1 MIILVNA
8 IRPLLH
14 ITAVLALLVSTVQ
27 AAQTNGLNDMKDKEQ
42 AVAAVQAKHD
52 TEIIAIEGVVSVGIG
67 LTKDGE
73 PCLKVGTSGSTEGI
87 REKLPDATKDICVE
101 IEKVGDIEAQ

>member
-1 MIILVNA
+1 MNRFINQLRPLFHMILVA
-8 IRPLLH
+8 
-14 ITAVLALLVSTVQ
+14 AFLATTTQ
-27 AAQTNGLNDMKDKEQ
+27 AAQTNGFTNMEDKEQ

-73 PCLKVGTSGSTEGI
+73 PCLKIGTSGSTEGI

>member
-1 MIILVNA
+1 MNRFMNQLKPLFHMVLVA
-8 IRPLLH
+8 IF
-14 ITAVLALLVSTVQ
+14 LAATSHT
-27 AAQTNGLNDMKDKEQ
+27 AQTNGLDDMKDKEQ

-73 PCLKVGTSGSTEGI
+73 PCLKIGTSGSTDGI

-101 IEKVGDIEAQ
+101 IEKIGDIEAQ

>member
-1 MIILVNA
+1 MNRLINQLKPLFYLILV
-8 IRPLLH
+8 
-14 ITAVLALLVSTVQ
+14 AVLLVTTTH
-27 AAQTNGLNDMKDKEQ
+27 AAQTNGLDDMKDKEQ

-67 LTKDGE
+67 LTSDGE
-73 PCLKVGTSGSTEGI
+73 PCLKIGTSGSTEGI

>member
-1 MIILVNA
+1 MNRFRNQIKPLFHLVV
-8 IRPLLH
+8 
-14 ITAVLALLVSTVQ
+14 TMTLLVSTVQ
-27 AAQTNGLNDMKDKEQ
+27 AAQTNGLDDMKDKEQ

-73 PCLKVGTSGSTEGI
+73 PCLKIGTSGSTEGI
-87 REKLPDATKDICVE
+87 REKLPDAARDICVE

>member
-1 MIILVNA
+1 MNRYVYIF
-8 IRPLLH
+8 RPLLH
-14 ITAVLALLVSTVQ
+14 TVAMLALLVSTTQ
-27 AAQTNGLNDMKDKEQ
+27 AAQTNGFTNMEDKEQ

-73 PCLKVGTSGSTEGI
+73 PCLKIGTSGSTEGI